1 MRFRALAVLALLT
14 TTTNLLSAGT
24 LPHEAVMDETVSLRP
39 NLTPGYEARVVME
52 VTRTTTE
59 RLGMAPGGGKPPER
73 TLSGEQKIGF
83 LMKVVR
89 SDENGAVVTL
99 RIDDIDMKARTPR
112 GEFAWN
118 SADPRKPS
126 DNTNLALTSSRS
138 MLGATITLTLDKDG
152 NITGSD
158 NGGVNMPTGDLAD
171 YARLVVGS
179 EEARARW
186 SPILAPKKAD
196 ATARVGDSW
205 KLVEVMKNPPIGRFD
220 TNMDLKLASADKR
233 SARVEIAGNY
243 TLVAFPE
250 GATLLFDV
258 KESKVAGSVD
268 WDRTTGLF
276 KTAELDLMIELQG
289 TAQGLPIQRRTET
302 NIKFRREPV
311 PAPKSE

>member
-1 MRFRALAVLALLT
+1 MRFRALAVLATLT
-14 TTTNLLSAGT
+14 TTSILPAGT
-24 LPHEAVMDETVSLRP
+24 LAFEAAMDEPVSLKP

-52 VTRTTTE
+52 VKRTTTE
-59 RLGMAPGGGKPPER
+59 KLGMAPGGGKAPER
-73 TLSGEQKIGF
+73 MLTGHQTIGF

-89 SDENGAVVTL
+89 SDESGAVVTL
-99 RIDDIDMKARTPR
+99 RIDDIDMKASTPR

-118 SADPRKPS
+118 SADPRKPG
-126 DNTNLALTSSRS
+126 DNSNLALTVSRP

-171 YARLVVGS
+171 YARLVVGN

-196 ATARVGDSW
+196 AIAKVGESW
-205 KLVEVMKNPPIGRFD
+205 KLVEAMKNPPIGRFD
-220 TNMDLKLASADKR
+220 TNMDLRLVSAEKR
-233 SARVEIAGNY
+233 SARIEMTGNY
-243 TLVAFPE
+243 SLAAFPE
-250 GATLLFDV
+250 GATLLFEV
-258 KESKVAGSVD
+258 KDSKVAGSIE

-276 KTAELDLMIELQG
+276 KTAEFDLMIELQG

-302 NIKFRREPV
+302 IIKFRREPV
-311 PAPKSE
+311 SAARSE